1 MSFNLSLIFM
11 LVGLTFL
18 VVGYTQQIKPQCT
31 KGTDV
36 RILPRN
42 VYDQIIEDS
51 VI

>member
-1 MSFNLSLIFM
+1 MNISFLLFIT
-11 LVGLTFL
+11 GITFI
-18 VVGYTQQIKPQCT
+18 VIGYTQQIKPSCV

-51 VI
+51 VL